1 MALKAKKSLSALF
14 RFAMRNAAKTAEA
27 EAKAIAGDSVTS
39 ETGLVSLSLVPD
51 LLSSLKSSDDS
62 SITGQDLGEPAL
74 AGQVSS
80 ALDVKSIGNSLIQ
93 ERNGDNGFSKNALE
107 TSDFLNRKIVS
118 SQKPKQAS
126 RGRVQTENY
135 QKKQSEIMEK
145 LAKGC
150 VRKLGTETMFEVLTK
165 MGKEAGEKEYNAMT
179 KLCIERARRSN
190 DAEYALDQIGKAIEH
205 LKEMRQLGFSIG
217 EGAYGPFF
225 KYLVDMEMVEE
236 FQILKDFIKEA
247 CPESSGRLV
256 YYEMLLWIQVND
268 EEKIHILCNTI
279 DDSGLSLSNLQDG
292 VETVSNLIF
301 SYATCIPN
309 STVEDAIFKFNKLH
323 EELDVVPSSTSY
335 ENLVSYLCGS
345 NEVVTALDIV
355 ENMCEAGLVISANIL
370 HSLLQ
375 AVEQILEFNL
385 VQRIYSIMSNKSVKP
400 NSETFRR
407 SINLCIRIKDTLEI
421 KYECAVSHRCNFS
434 QPIGSVQ
441 FEGAYTMLGNLKNF
455 NLAPNSSMYNSI
467 MAGYFREKNVN
478 SALKVLKEMKEADV
492 KPDSVTF
499 SYLINYC
506 GEEATIAKYY
516 KEMKKAGVEVNKHVY
531 MSLIKAYASCGQS
544 EKAKQVLVDLEVPA
558 KDHNELKSVLIY
570 ALASNGNIIDALSI
584 YEEMKNLGCP
594 VEPKAIISLID
605 NSDSNAELRTLVEL
619 THELRDYKFW
629 IDGFFKIIVFAVRNN
644 RSSSILDLL
653 EQTKNHLSKDDIA
666 VEYWFEEVFKSIAE
680 TESNDVKLG
689 LDLVS
694 FMKEELELC
703 PSRKCL
709 DFLLHACVNA
719 KDKQNALLVW
729 KEYQFAELPRK
740 LSSGER
746 VMYNEFLVIWFHR
759 MYQVLVAAGDSKSAE
774 ALVSKIPNDD
784 KDVKCIVKESL
795 KKPGMPILFTVSTA
809 PAQLECPSR
818 SQFKATTISGE
829 VRYITSSWY
838 KPFTKLTL
846 TLLFVFEVVD
856 VVPDKSDGTS
866 GPIIMIC
873 TVPKP
878 LSK

>member
-14 RFAMRNAAKTAEA
+14 RYAMRNAAKTAEV
-27 EAKAIAGDSVTS
+27 EAKAIAGDSLTS
-39 ETGLVSLSLVPD
+39 DTGLVSLSLMPD
-51 LLSSLKSSDDS
+51 FLSSLKSSEDS

-107 TSDFLNRKIVS
+107 TSDILPRKIVS

-247 CPESSGRLV
+247 CPESCGRLV

-268 EEKIHILCNTI
+268 EEKIHKLCNTI
-279 DDSGLSLSNLQDG
+279 DDSGLSLSNLQEYYLVALCEKDSKENFQKLLEIVNITTVSSPDALKSIFGYLGKLMLESVAVKLLWELRDCDG

-309 STVEDAIFKFNKLH
+309 SSVEDAIFKFNKLH
-323 EELDVVPSSTSY
+323 EELDIVPSYTSY

-355 ENMCEAGLVISANIL
+355 ENLCEAG
-370 HSLLQ
+370 
-375 AVEQILEFNL
+375 L

-407 SINLCIRIKDTLEI
+407 SIHLCIRIKD
-421 KYECAVSHRCNFS
+421 
-434 QPIGSVQ
+434 

-478 SALKVLKEMKEADV
+478 SALKVLREMKDADV

-544 EKAKQVLVDLEVPA
+544 EKAKQVLLDLEVPA
-558 KDHNELKSVLIY
+558 KDHNELKSVLIS
-570 ALASNGNIIDALSI
+570 ALASNGKITDALSI
-584 YEEMKNLGCP
+584 YEEMKKLGCP

-719 KDKQNALLVW
+719 KDKQNALLV
-729 KEYQFAELPRK
+729 
-740 LSSGER
+740 
-746 VMYNEFLVIWFHR
+746 
-759 MYQVLVAAGDSKSAE
+759 LVAAGDSKSAE

-784 KDVKCIVKESL
+784 KDVKCIVKESRITS
-795 KKPGMPILFTVSTA
+795 ILCVHPEDEAVAVTGKIAGLCTRPYSEETGDAHIVHRLTA
-809 PAQLECPSR
+809 PAQLEYPSR
-818 SQFKATTISGE
+818 SQFKATMISSE
-829 VRYITSSWY
+829 DRYVISSW
-838 KPFTKLTL
+838 
-846 TLLFVFEVVD
+846 
-856 VVPDKSDGTS
+856 
-866 GPIIMIC
+866 
-873 TVPKP
+873 
-878 LSK
+878 

>member
-14 RFAMRNAAKTAEA
+14 RYAMRNAAKTAEV
-27 EAKAIAGDSVTS
+27 EAKAIAGDSLTS
-39 ETGLVSLSLVPD
+39 DTGLVSLSLMPD
-51 LLSSLKSSDDS
+51 FLSSLKSSEDS

-107 TSDFLNRKIVS
+107 TSDFPHRKIVS

-190 DAEYALDQIGKAIEH
+190 DAEYVLDQIGKAIEH

-236 FQILKDFIKEA
+236 FQILKDFIMEA
-247 CPESSGRLV
+247 CPESRGRLV

-268 EEKIHILCNTI
+268 EEKIHKLCNTI
-279 DDSGLSLSNLQDG
+279 DDSGLSLSNLQEYYLVALCEKDSKENFQKLLEIVNITTVSSPDALKSIFGYLGKLMLESVAVKLLWELRDCGKDG

-309 STVEDAIFKFNKLH
+309 SSVEDAIFKFNKLH
-323 EELDVVPSSTSY
+323 EELDIVPSYTSY

-355 ENMCEAGLVISANIL
+355 ENLCEAGLVISANIL

-407 SINLCIRIKDTLEI
+407 SIHLCIRIKD
-421 KYECAVSHRCNFS
+421 
-434 QPIGSVQ
+434 

-478 SALKVLKEMKEADV
+478 SALKVLKEMKDADV

-544 EKAKQVLVDLEVPA
+544 EKAKQVLLDLEVPA
-558 KDHNELKSVLIY
+558 KDHNELKSVLIS
-570 ALASNGNIIDALSI
+570 ALASNGKITDALSI
-584 YEEMKNLGCP
+584 YEEMKKLGCP

-729 KEYQFAELPRK
+729 KEYQFAELP
-740 LSSGER
+740 
-746 VMYNEFLVIWFHR
+746 YNVLNYLR

-784 KDVKCIVKESL
+784 KDVKCIVKESRIVFTPKL
-795 KKPGMPILFTVSTA
+795 KK
-809 PAQLECPSR
+809 
-818 SQFKATTISGE
+818 K
-829 VRYITSSWY
+829 
-838 KPFTKLTL
+838 KK
-846 TLLFVFEVVD
+846 
-856 VVPDKSDGTS
+856 KSKKKG
-866 GPIIMIC
+866 
-873 TVPKP
+873 
-878 LSK
+878 LSLQAK